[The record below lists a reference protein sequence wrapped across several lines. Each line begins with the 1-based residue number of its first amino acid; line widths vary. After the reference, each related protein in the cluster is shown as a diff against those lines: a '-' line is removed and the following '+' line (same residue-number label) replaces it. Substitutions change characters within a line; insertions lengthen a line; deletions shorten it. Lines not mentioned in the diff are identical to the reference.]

1 MQGKHPL
8 YAQVAVDTD
17 TICRIESVLQ
27 LTQRLLQQRGVRDAV
42 AASIG
47 HADTHQPSNTE
58 EASVQVHALDASEE
72 VYQQQHAYMIV
83 DEELDPMG
91 WGFSIDQ
98 P

>member
-8 YAQVAVDTD
+8 YAQVAVDTN
-17 TICRIESVLQ
+17 TICRIESVFQ

-47 HADTHQPSNTE
+47 HADTDQASNAVE
-58 EASVQVHALDASEE
+58 FSVQVHALDASGE
-72 VYQQQHAYMIV
+72 VYQQQHVYMID

-91 WGFSIDQ
+91 WGFSID
-98 P
+98 

>member
-8 YAQVAVDTD
+8 YAQVAMDTN
-17 TICRIESVLQ
+17 TICRIESAFQ
-27 LTQRLLQQRGVRDAV
+27 LALGLLQQRGVRDAV

-47 HADTHQPSNTE
+47 HADTDQPSNTE
-58 EASVQVHALDASEE
+58 EASVQARALDASEE
-72 VYQQQHAYMIV
+72 VYRQQHAYMID